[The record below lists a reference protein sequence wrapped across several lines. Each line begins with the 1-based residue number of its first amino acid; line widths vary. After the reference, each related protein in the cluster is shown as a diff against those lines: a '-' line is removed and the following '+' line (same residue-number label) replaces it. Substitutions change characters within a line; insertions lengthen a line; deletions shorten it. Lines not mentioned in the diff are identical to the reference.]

1 MHASRRAI
9 LGVIAVSLAGTSSCG
24 SEPVYVEPPAPRVTV
39 APPIRR
45 TVTDYLEAT
54 GTAEA
59 IHRLGVLLGLQPSAL
74 YEDLRVEREIDLMLA
89 GALVTCAAC

>member
-1 MHASRRAI
+1 
-9 LGVIAVSLAGTSSCG
+9 
-24 SEPVYVEPPAPRVTV
+24 
-39 APPIRR
+39 
-45 TVTDYLEAT
+45 VTDYLEVT
-54 GTAEA
+54 GTVEA